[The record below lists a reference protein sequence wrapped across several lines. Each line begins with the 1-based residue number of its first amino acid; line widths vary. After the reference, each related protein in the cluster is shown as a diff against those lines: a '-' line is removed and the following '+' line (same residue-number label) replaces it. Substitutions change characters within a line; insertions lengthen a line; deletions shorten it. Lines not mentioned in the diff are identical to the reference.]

1 MKRLTISLLILTSL
15 AGLCFGQSGSRARSR
30 RPARKTIQLAE
41 PKLKGAVSL
50 EEALVKRRSVRQYAN
65 RPLGFAQIGQLAWAG
80 QGITEPIKGLR
91 TAPSAGEIYP
101 IDLYFVTPEG
111 LFVYRPREHS
121 LEQTAT
127 GDLRGALAAASMQE
141 LVARAPCDIVLAG
154 SARKLTARFRD
165 KAKTYMLLEAGHVAQ
180 NIQLQA
186 VCLGLGSVTLGGIN
200 TRNVARVCKL
210 PKNTEAIYVIS
221 VGYPLTQ
228 GTTPGTQEQNTTTQV
243 PLTTGKKAV
252 LIIPSQNFRDDE
264 LVETK
269 RALDMAGVETVL
281 ASTRRG
287 IIKGMLGNMVES
299 KVLLSGLRVDD
310 YDAIIFIGG
319 PGVEEYFDS
328 AIAKNIAR
336 DAAGKRKIV
345 AAISAAPTILANAGV
360 LTGRRATA
368 FLSEREKLQQGGAVF
383 TGAPIERDAHII
395 TCYGPLAAAQ
405 FGRAVAAALAGR

>member
-1 MKRLTISLLILTSL
+1 MKRLTISFLILTSL
-15 AGLCFGQSGSRARSR
+15 AGLCFGQAGSRARSR
-30 RPARKTIQLAE
+30 RPASKIIQLAE
-41 PKLKGAVSL
+41 PKLKGALSL
-50 EEALVKRRSVRQYAN
+50 EEALVKRRSVREYAN

-80 QGITEPIKGLR
+80 QGITEPQKGLR

-111 LFVYRPREHS
+111 LFVYRPRRHS
-121 LEQTAT
+121 LEQTAA
-127 GDLRGALAAASMQE
+127 GDLRGALAAASMHE
-141 LVARAPCDIVLAG
+141 LVARAPCDIVVAG

-200 TRNVARVCKL
+200 TRSVARVCKL

-228 GTTPGTQEQNTTTQV
+228 AATPGAIEQSTTTQV

-281 ASTRRG
+281 ASTKRG

-328 AIAKNIAR
+328 AVAKNIAR

-345 AAISAAPTILANAGV
+345 AAISAAPTILANAGA

-368 FLSEREKLQQGGAVF
+368 FLSERENLQQGGAVF

-405 FGRAVAAALAGR
+405 FGRAIAQALAGR